1 MSTSRQLAVSCIKR
15 ARNGAFINDLL
26 NAELNRSSL
35 EPRDRR
41 FVTELVYGTTR
52 RARSLEYLWR
62 RYVER
67 EPSDDEFAGLQ
78 LGTFQLVFTDVDVHA
93 AVNETVAAVAPR
105 SRPLVNAVL
114 RKVATDRERETVWP
128 DIATQLSYPDWIVT
142 RLVADLGEVDADA
155 MLRAMN
161 EPMLA
166 TQRVDGYTQDRG
178 SQWVAELSGAQVGE
192 RVLDVCAAPGGK
204 ATAIASLV
212 GANGFVVAG
221 DRVTSRLR
229 RLRDN
234 VIEYASGNACVV
246 QLDGHALPFLSAS
259 FDRVVVDAPCSG
271 LGVLARRPDA
281 RWRVSEA
288 DVAALADQQLTLL
301 RASVDTVRPGGTLV
315 YSVCTVLQAETDDV
329 VERLLTARPDLSLD
343 KGDWL
348 QEAVGLG
355 FRQTKTG
362 AMILSHDHG
371 TDAMFVARL
380 IRD

>member
-1 MSTSRQLAVSCIKR
+1 
-15 ARNGAFINDLL
+15 
-26 NAELNRSSL
+26 
-35 EPRDRR
+35 
-41 FVTELVYGTTR
+41 
-52 RARSLEYLWR
+52 
-62 RYVER
+62 
-67 EPSDDEFAGLQ
+67 
-78 LGTFQLVFTDVDVHA
+78 
-93 AVNETVAAVAPR
+93 
-105 SRPLVNAVL
+105 
-114 RKVATDRERETVWP
+114 
-128 DIATQLSYPDWIVT
+128 
-142 RLVADLGEVDADA
+142 

-178 SQWVAELSGAQVGE
+178 SQWVAQLSGAQVGE

-234 VIEYASGNACVV
+234 VIENASRNACVV

-301 RASVDTVRPGGTLV
+301 RASVDAVCHGGALV